1 MEIVLKREMI
11 YNLIDNMEVMGDFCI
26 FKVESHVI
34 RKKLRFFKAH
44 TSLILNQIKCKFK
57 SQKLFRFLSS
67 YNGFK
72 YSVFLSE
79 FSKKGFINAI

>member
-1 MEIVLKREMI
+1 MKREMI

-67 YNGFK
+67 YNGF
-72 YSVFLSE
+72 STVFSCQNFQKRDL
-79 FSKKGFINAI
+79 